1 MHPSAF
7 GVEHVGAQ
15 RAVVAREPRAL
26 DGQQVHRAVGLEE
39 RDVGMRAHARDQRA
53 LDLPSRRVAVV
64 KDAPVAVAALPTEVE
79 GEVRS
84 GAGRTRRIE
93 VGAELQQL
101 VDHRGRALDDR
112 LHDFFAAEA
121 RTRVDRVA
129 RVGVEGV
136 LVVQDGRDPALRRVR
151 RRVCGALLGDDR
163 DGPVLGD
170 LQAVE
175 EPGDPASDDEDIGVV
190 AFLHGGSPIEGRAWR
205 ERFDLRE
212 SPEVSD

>member
-1 MHPSAF
+1 VSAEALHLSAI

-15 RAVVAREPRAL
+15 RAVVAREPRVL
-26 DGQQVHRAVGLEE
+26 GGQQVHRAVGLEK

-53 LDLPSRRVAVV
+53 LDLLARRIAVV
-64 KDAPVAVAALPTEVE
+64 KDAPVAVASLLAEVE
-79 GEVRS
+79 GEVRP
-84 GAGRTRRIE
+84 GAVRPRRIE

-101 VDHRGRALDDR
+101 VDHRGTALDDP
-112 LHDFFAAEA
+112 LYDLFAAQA

-136 LVVQDGRDPALRRVR
+136 LVVQHGRDSALS
-151 RRVCGALLGDDR
+151 RVCRRIRGALLGDDH

-175 EPGDPASDDEDIGVV
+175 ESGDPASDDEDIGVV
-190 AFLHGGSPIEGRAWR
+190 AFLQG
-205 ERFDLRE
+205 DLRLVAGSGSE
-212 SPEVSD
+212 G